1 MKVFAE
7 LKGLYDVMG
16 TPPLAPRV
24 AMVLGDMKIFFP
36 PHVMVI
42 LRPDGSWYS
51 YSIPRSQ
58 FLESGDPARYPRGL
72 SASD

>member
-1 MKVFAE
+1 MKVFAR
-7 LKGLYDVMG
+7 LKGLYDLMG
-16 TPPLAPRV
+16 TPPAPKT
-24 AMVLGDMKIFFP
+24 MLLGDDIKMFFP

-51 YSIPRSQ
+51 YSMPRP
-58 FLESGDPARYPRGL
+58 SGPDVTDPARYPRGL